1 MQLRMD
7 TKNFMKQMNNL
18 MQYSYGF
25 LDGIEQGKTTFF
37 HNLGRET
44 IKALELYIDVE
55 ARSNQQALHHVY
67 EWYQTGSP
75 QARLFDL
82 KFTVSNLGLS
92 FGNNFK
98 QSKSLSHNATE
109 PFINKALVMESGM
122 QVVIEP
128 KKSDVL
134 AFEINGEQVFTKN
147 PVVVENPGGDAVAV
161 SFEKVFDEFFQY
173 YFKQSF
179 LKASGI
185 FNYLE
190 KPTLYKQN
198 LRNGLKFGRQAG
210 IESGIRW
217 IANARVNEVIV

>member
-7 TKNFMKQMNNL
+7 AKGFMKEMNNI

-25 LDGIEQGKTTFF
+25 LDGIQQGKSVFF
-37 HNLGRET
+37 HNLGKET
-44 IKALELYIDVE
+44 IKALEFYIDSE
-55 ARSNQQALHHVY
+55 ARANKQALHHVY

-75 QARLFDL
+75 AARLFDI
-82 KFTVSNLGLS
+82 KFTISNVGLS

-98 QSKSLSHNATE
+98 QSKSLSHNSTE
-109 PFINKALVMESGM
+109 PFLNKASVMESGTA
-122 QVVIEP
+122 VVIEP
-128 KKSDVL
+128 KKANAL

-147 PVVVENPGGDAVAV
+147 PVVVQNPGGDAVV
-161 SFEKVFDEFFQY
+161 GSFEKVFDEFFQY

-179 LKASGI
+179 LRASGI
-185 FNYLE
+185 FDYLQ

-198 LRNGLKFGRQAG
+198 LRKGVKFGRQAG

-217 IANARVNEVIV
+217 IANARVNEVIR